1 MRTMYQGMTEAIKST
16 LLGELQSIESGFC
29 YEFRFDYDENLI
41 WEKDYIYESLFAP
54 IVWESFSWDS
64 SAIQVW
70 LEDLRDV
77 SYSAKD
83 TGWTVDSVMEFE
95 SRVEILAEKALEES
109 KIYRIEWED

>member
-1 MRTMYQGMTEAIKST
+1 MRLMYQGMTEAMKST
-16 LLGELQSIESGFC
+16 LLGELQSIESEFC
-29 YEFRFDYDENLI
+29 YEFQFNYDENLV

-54 IVWESFSWDS
+54 IVWESFSWSS

-77 SYSAKD
+77 SYSAED
-83 TGWTVDSVMEFE
+83 AGWNVDSVMEFE

>member
-1 MRTMYQGMTEAIKST
+1 MYQGMTEAVKST

-29 YEFRFDYDENLI
+29 DEFQFNYDENLV
-41 WEKDYIYESLFAP
+41 WEKDYIYESLFAL
-54 IVWESFSWDS
+54 IVWGSFSWSS

-77 SYSAKD
+77 SYSAED
-83 TGWTVDSVMEFE
+83 TSWIVDSVMEFE

-109 KIYRIEWED
+109 KTYRIEWED